1 MAGLAVGATFSSTD
15 DAIAYVS
22 TYNDT
27 NFTNFVRTSNCK
39 KALVYCC
46 RHGIQRSSKFKGAR
60 PNQHY
65 NFVDCKATIRMYK
78 SKDGSLKVTRSN
90 LEHSNHI
97 LVNESVHGFN
107 SDNLDEIEID
117 LVRTLK
123 EANTKTSQIKRILC
137 TRTNKRISTQ
147 RMKNLI
153 AKFVATVTANNK

>member
-27 NFTNFVRTSNCK
+27 NFTNFVKTSNCK

-46 RHGIQRSSKFKGAR
+46 RHGIQRSSKSKGAR
-60 PNQHY
+60 PNQHS

-78 SKDGSLKVTRSN
+78 SNNGSN
-90 LEHSNHI
+90 LQHSNHI

-147 RMKNLI
+147 RMKN
-153 AKFVATVTANNK
+153 

>member
-22 TYNDT
+22 KYNEK
-27 NFTNFVRTSNCK
+27 NFTNIVKTFNCK
-39 KALVYCC
+39 KALVYCY
-46 RHGIQRSSKFKGAR
+46 RHGIQRSSKSKGAR

-78 SKDGSLKVTRSN
+78 SNNGSN
-90 LEHSNHI
+90 LQHSNHI
-97 LVNESVHGFN
+97 LVNECVHGFN

>member
-1 MAGLAVGATFSSTD
+1 
-15 DAIAYVS
+15 
-22 TYNDT
+22 
-27 NFTNFVRTSNCK
+27 
-39 KALVYCC
+39 
-46 RHGIQRSSKFKGAR
+46 
-60 PNQHY
+60 
-65 NFVDCKATIRMYK
+65 MYK

-90 LEHSNHI
+90 LEHSNHV
-97 LVNESVHGFN
+97 VNESVHGFN
-107 SDNLDEIEID
+107 SDNLDEEEID